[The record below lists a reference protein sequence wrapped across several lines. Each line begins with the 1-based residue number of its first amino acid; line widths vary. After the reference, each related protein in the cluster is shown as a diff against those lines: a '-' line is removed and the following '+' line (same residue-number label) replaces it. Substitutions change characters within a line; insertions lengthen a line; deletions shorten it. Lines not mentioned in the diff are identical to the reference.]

1 MSTELKHHLPA
12 DIERTSMFIIESELK
27 ERGIVLPPETQAVVK
42 RVIHTTA
49 DFEYADTLRFTTEA
63 VARGVQALR
72 RGVPIVTDT
81 NMAKAGISKPSLTKL
96 GTQVHCFMAEEA
108 VAEQARQN
116 GTTRAVAAM
125 RHAAKTMP
133 GALLAVGNAP
143 TALLEIADLIEKGL
157 RPALVVGVPVGF
169 VNVVESKQRLMQVCE
184 TAGVPAIAAMGRKG
198 GSNVAAAI
206 CNALLYTA
214 LDTIDP
220 ARRGWH

>member
-1 MSTELKHHLPA
+1 MS
-12 DIERTSMFIIESELK
+12 IIESELK
-27 ERGIVLPPETQAVVK
+27 ERGISLQPATAAVIK

-49 DFEYADTLRFTTEA
+49 DFEYADTLRFTPDA
-63 VARGVQALR
+63 VALGVQALR
-72 RGVPIVTDT
+72 CGVPIVTDT
-81 NMAKAGISKPSLTKL
+81 NMAKAGISKPSLQKL
-96 GTQVHCFMAEEA
+96 GIQVHCFMAEEA
-108 VAEQARQN
+108 VAQQARKN

-125 RHAAKTMP
+125 RHAAETLP

-143 TALLEIADLIEKGL
+143 TALLEIADLIEGGL

-184 TAGVPAIAAMGRKG
+184 SAGVPAIAAMGRKG

-220 ARRGWH
+220 ARRGWLG

>member
-12 DIERTSMFIIESELK
+12 DIERTSMSIIESELK

-49 DFEYADTLRFTTEA
+49 DFEYADTLRFTPEA

-96 GTQVHCFMAEEA
+96 GTQVYCFMAEEA

-220 ARRGWH
+220 ARRGWQ